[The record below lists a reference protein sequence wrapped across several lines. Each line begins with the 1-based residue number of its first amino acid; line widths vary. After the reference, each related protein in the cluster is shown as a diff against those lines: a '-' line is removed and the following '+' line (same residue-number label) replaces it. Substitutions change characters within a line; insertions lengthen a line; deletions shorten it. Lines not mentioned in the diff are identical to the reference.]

1 MLPTFAVAVD
11 RVCRPLS
18 LPLEL
23 AAPASAVVG
32 TFWCH
37 DFCHGLSFPFLRL
50 HVVGV
55 VFALNYFYDERFL
68 PRSSALNW

>member
-1 MLPTFAVAVD
+1 MAVD

-23 AAPASAVVG
+23 AAPTSAVVG

-37 DFCHGLSFPFLRL
+37 NFCHGLSFPFLRL
-50 HVVGV
+50 YVVGV
-55 VFALNYFYDERFL
+55 GVALNSFYDELFL
-68 PRSSALNW
+68 PHASVLNW